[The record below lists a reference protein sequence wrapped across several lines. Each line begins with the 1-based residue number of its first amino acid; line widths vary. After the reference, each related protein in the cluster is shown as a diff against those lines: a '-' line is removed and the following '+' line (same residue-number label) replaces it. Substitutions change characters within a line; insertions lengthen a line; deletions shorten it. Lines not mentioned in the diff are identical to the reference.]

1 MPASPKCGSFECFT
15 LMSGFQHRCFRPM
28 ATCCKLILW
37 AVSFSVNAKLFASS
51 GALAHH
57 VDQHYFCPLCTG
69 LFRACNSVDAL
80 GKTHW

>member
-1 MPASPKCGSFECFT
+1 MPASPKCDSLEYST
-15 LMSGFQHRCFRPM
+15 LMSGSQHQCFRRM
-28 ATCCKLILW
+28 AMCGKLILQ

-69 LFRACNSVDAL
+69 LFRECNSVDVL
-80 GKTHW
+80 GKTRW

>member
-1 MPASPKCGSFECFT
+1 M
-15 LMSGFQHRCFRPM
+15 
-28 ATCCKLILW
+28 CCKLILQ

-57 VDQHYFCPLCTG
+57 VDQHYFCPLSTG
-69 LFRACNSVDAL
+69 LFRECNSVDVL